1 MRRAAIA
8 LAALALLALPA
19 AAGAAAPGCKEMRQ
33 RLVRGGGGAGGLLVV
48 DASSG
53 RRLCGR
59 AARRPRTLAS
69 NMKLFTTAAALGRF
83 GPRHR
88 IPTRL
93 LSDGTLD
100 RRGVLRGDLYL
111 KGGGDPALGSPA
123 FYEGFLGLGT
133 NLFGLKRQLR
143 AAGVRSV
150 GGRLFADDTIFD
162 RRRGVADSGYA
173 VSPYIGPLSGLAFN
187 SGYVSSRGGGF
198 ASDPAILA
206 ARKLSRSLRKAGMRL
221 RGGTARRP
229 APAAAKPLATVRS
242 PTMRRLA
249 EATNVPSNNFFAETL
264 IKLLGARFGG
274 AGSTA
279 AGAGVVER
287 FARSRGSGVSASDGS
302 GLTRSDRASPAQVVR
317 LLLSMQADGRL
328 ADPFVQSLALS
339 ARTGTVDDRME
350 GSAAAGRCRVK
361 TGTLSGVSALSGLC
375 FNRSGRTIA
384 FSVLMNGVRDLARA
398 HREQDRIAAIVARY

>member
-1 MRRAAIA
+1 MRRAALL

-19 AAGAAAPGCKEMRQ
+19 AAEAAAKGCQQMRQ
-33 RLVRGGGGAGGLLVV
+33 RLVRGGGGASGLLVV
-48 DASSG
+48 DASSR

-69 NMKLFTTAAALGRF
+69 NMKLFTTAAALARF
-83 GPRHR
+83 GPRYR
-88 IPTRL
+88 VPTRL

-100 RRGVLRGDLYL
+100 RRGVLRGNLYL
-111 KGGGDPALGSPA
+111 VGGGDPALGSPA
-123 FYEGFLGLGT
+123 FYERFLGLGT
-133 NLFGLKRQLR
+133 NLFALKRQLR
-143 AAGVRSV
+143 AAGLRSV
-150 GGRLFADDTIFD
+150 SGRLYADDTIFD

-187 SGYVSSRGGGF
+187 SGHSSSSGAGF
-198 ASDPAILA
+198 APDPAILA
-206 ARKLSRSLRKAGMRL
+206 ARKLSVSLRKAGVRL
-221 RGGTARRP
+221 RGGTALRP

-242 PTMRRLA
+242 PTMRQLA

-279 AGAGVVER
+279 AGTGVVER
-287 FARSRGSGVSASDGS
+287 FARSRGSGIQATDGS
-302 GLTRSDRASPAQVVR
+302 GLTRSNRASPAQVVR
-317 LLLSMQADGRL
+317 LLIAMQSDGRL

-350 GSAAAGRCRVK
+350 GGAAAGRCRVK
-361 TGTLSGVSALSGLC
+361 TGTLSGVSSLSGLC
-375 FNRSGRTIA
+375 FNRSGRVVA
-384 FSVLMNGVRDLARA
+384 FSVLMNGVHSLTRA
-398 HREQDRIAAIVARY
+398 HREQDRIAAMVARY

>member
-1 MRRAAIA
+1 MRRAAIP

-19 AAGAAAPGCKEMRQ
+19 AAGAAAKSCQQMRQ
-33 RLVRGGGGAGGLLVV
+33 RLVRGGGGASGLLVV
-48 DASSG
+48 DASNG

-59 AARRPRTLAS
+59 AAKRPRTLAS

-83 GPRHR
+83 GPRYR

-93 LSDGTLD
+93 LTDGTLD
-100 RRGVLRGDLYL
+100 RRGALRGDLYL
-111 KGGGDPALGSPA
+111 VGGGDPALGSPA
-123 FYEGFLGLGT
+123 FYERFLGLGT
-133 NLFGLKRQLR
+133 NLFGLKRQLW

-150 GGRLFADDTIFD
+150 GGRLYADDTIFD

-187 SGYVSSRGGGF
+187 SGYGSSSGGGF

-206 ARKLSRSLRKAGMRL
+206 ARKLSTALRKGGL
-221 RGGTARRP
+221 RIRGETARRR
-229 APAAAKPLATVRS
+229 APAVAKPLATVRS
-242 PTMRRLA
+242 PAMERLA
-249 EATNVPSNNFFAETL
+249 EATNVPSNNFFAEML
-264 IKLLGARFGG
+264 VKLLGARFGG

-279 AGAGVVER
+279 AGARVVER
-287 FARSRGSGVSASDGS
+287 FARSRGSGVQATDGS
-302 GLTRSDRASPAQVVR
+302 GLTRSDRASPAQVAR
-317 LLLSMQADGRL
+317 LLVSLQNDGRL

-361 TGTLSGVSALSGLC
+361 TGTLTGVSSLSGLC
-375 FNRSGRTIA
+375 FNRSGRVIA
-384 FSVLMNGVRDLARA
+384 FSALMNGVHSLSRA
-398 HREQDRIAAIVARY
+398 HREQDRIAAMVARY